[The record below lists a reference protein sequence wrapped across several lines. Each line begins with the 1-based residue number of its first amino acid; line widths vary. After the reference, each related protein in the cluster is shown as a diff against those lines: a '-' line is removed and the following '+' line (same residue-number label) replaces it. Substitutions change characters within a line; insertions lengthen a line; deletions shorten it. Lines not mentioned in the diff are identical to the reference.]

1 MLGIDLLEP
10 YSFEFFRHGIIVAT
24 IAGALCGLLG
34 VFVILRGMSYIG
46 HGLSHAVF
54 GGAAASAVI
63 GVNFFIGAGIWGV
76 VSGVLIARVARRRV
90 LGADAAIGVV
100 TTASFALGLA
110 LMNRYGQASKSIE
123 AVLFGSVLGVRF
135 TDIVA
140 VAAVALLSLAII
152 VVWYRR
158 LLFST
163 FDRDVAQVSGV
174 NVGLVEA
181 VLLALLSL
189 TILVTMRADGTQA
202 IPDHIG
208 EVEALVGAYL
218 STQRQQH
225 VHVWTDDLARIRES
239 TRCGSRETGDHRA
252 KRCSGEFAV
261 RSLQGVR
268 RPTGDRVF
276 EFQHR
281 ARRSVG
287 VAVGEG
293 RVKVSGQTLG
303 RLTQVRVSHLLND
316 WRRRG
321 SGSRCRCRR
330 LGIAQAVEGKR
341 LPGGNLRRTVSQ
353 TERHDPLA
361 DHARRIG
368 IDVDHDAGVFID
380 SKHVRRIVELAFEHR
395 Q

>member
-1 MLGIDLLEP
+1 MDLLEP

-189 TILVTMRADGTQA
+189 TILVTMRVIGTLLISA
-202 IPDHIG
+202 LLVIPAAASRMTTNSFSRLLWLSPVIG
-208 EVEALVGAYL
+208 AVTCFVGMNASYHLDTSASATIILLDALVFVVVYAVAGFKN
-218 STQRQQH
+218 
-225 VHVWTDDLARIRES
+225 
-239 TRCGSRETGDHRA
+239 RA
-252 KRCSGEFAV
+252 KMA
-261 RSLQGVR
+261 SLG
-268 RPTGDRVF
+268 
-276 EFQHR
+276 
-281 ARRSVG
+281 
-287 VAVGEG
+287 
-293 RVKVSGQTLG
+293 
-303 RLTQVRVSHLLND
+303 HL
-316 WRRRG
+316 
-321 SGSRCRCRR
+321 
-330 LGIAQAVEGKR
+330 
-341 LPGGNLRRTVSQ
+341 
-353 TERHDPLA
+353 
-361 DHARRIG
+361 
-368 IDVDHDAGVFID
+368 
-380 SKHVRRIVELAFEHR
+380 
-395 Q
+395 